1 MTTKFLKRYICNSF
15 CIEINMLFAIF
26 NKKEK
31 GSFKIRPNHTR
42 PKRNECRLMESTSS
56 INAMEMVTQIYPK

>member
-1 MTTKFLKRYICNSF
+1 
-15 CIEINMLFAIF
+15 MLFAIF

-31 GSFKIRPNHTR
+31 GSFKIRPNHMR
-42 PKRNECRLMESTSS
+42 PKRNECRLVESTSS